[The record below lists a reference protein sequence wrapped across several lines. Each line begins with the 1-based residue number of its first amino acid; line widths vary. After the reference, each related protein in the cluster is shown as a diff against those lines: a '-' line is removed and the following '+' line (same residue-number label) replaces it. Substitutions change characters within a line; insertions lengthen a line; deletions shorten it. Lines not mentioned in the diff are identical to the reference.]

1 MKRIKQSENVCKN
14 FIAFSKKICMVITLL
29 LVFIAFQSKASVQLM
44 VVGSSNVPSINTG
57 NQFIYTL
64 NYQVSSLTTNG
75 QNVVATMA
83 LPQNLEP
90 FDVSNFSNSVSFSSS
105 QVSSVTY
112 NPVTNTIT
120 VTFVNPIPAGSTGQ
134 LQIKFKYIN
143 ETTPNNYAPDLV
155 TSIDAAN
162 NVNLPDSS
170 TGPVLSNVIN
180 VTALAA
186 NNFTVGKVLSSGGAI
201 NDISIF
207 KINIGSSSS
216 GSGALILNNP
226 TIVDTLPIGTTY
238 IEATAFSGT
247 SGPVYDNIHRTIT
260 WTFTTSQL
268 ATNYS
273 SSAYVVVKYNSPTY
287 SIGSSACNT
296 AYMSGSIPVL
306 PIGTY
311 ASSTKS
317 GNVCFNIQTPTPG
330 AACSGGGISAATA
343 SWLNKH
349 ILAGTTCN
357 SFGNGWFNSGN
368 TELDSVTL
376 TYDVDK
382 NINMNVIKVNQ
393 MFDGLGRKSQA
404 EVLVR
409 YATNLN
415 GFVTQGTYDSTS
427 IGGGLSLTIS
437 LPSGEYITQVNFTIT
452 GHLPIG
458 ATQSFSY
465 CGDARTA
472 AQGAKDGSAITEGT
486 TYLPSNLG
494 DDGTVVTNNSSGNY
508 YYNGT
513 TFSYSNCSG
522 SAEILIAQPVFNTPT
537 KSIRNASSN
546 FNGGDTIIYRFSVQ
560 LGGNVNATNVELFDT
575 LDNKLTYITGSS
587 TFGTNGGN
595 TSNTPITPAVNGNAL
610 YWNLGTL
617 TPGSTYYVF
626 LRARIKPGTVA
637 GSIPNKMKFNSS
649 NALMPNGQTTSTSIA
664 TVISSAALRAYKGQS
679 GCDPNFVYY
688 PSVALAQEGGAVN
701 YKISLINQG
710 NVGAKDLVLVDVFPF
725 IGDIRGSEWFANL
738 VGPVTISDPN
748 STVYYSIINNP
759 CYTDFTPA
767 FNPSGCSAPNW
778 STTPPIDITKVKA
791 IKITRSS
798 IIAPLDSIVLT
809 WPMRAPV
816 GVPINK
822 LMNNSIMYQIKRA
835 DDNSQLLPTTP
846 IMVGMKTSCLPILG
860 SIGNY
865 VWIDANKNGL
875 QDEAS
880 NMGLN
885 GLKVYLYG
893 AGPNNA
899 IGGGDDI
906 LLDSTISSNDFFGN
920 PGYYKFVE
928 LASGKYYVN
937 FQTNYSF
944 FVQSPV
950 VNQGSQTDGNNDAE
964 LGTGNSGL
972 VTINA
977 SGAGQDKDNT
987 TIDAGF
993 YVIGSLGN
1001 YIWFD
1006 DNKNGLQDE
1015 PASFGINGEKVYLYK
1030 DNGSSYVLFDST
1042 HTAND
1047 TNGNPGYYNFV
1058 IDQIGNYKVKF
1069 PTSVSTKILTTA
1081 NGTAGINGNSD
1092 ANAGTGFSPVI
1103 VMDLI
1108 NGGIGRINPTIDAG
1122 YKCNVSTPVISGN
1135 VNLCPGQTTTLTST
1149 AAYAYQ
1155 WYHNGIAILGATNP
1169 NYVLDSAG
1177 VYIVVTSDVG
1187 GCKSDSSLGVTISLS
1202 PEPKAYFDINNPSQC
1217 SINNSFVLT
1226 NNSIQS
1232 QGTFSTLWN
1241 FGDASTSNLFT
1252 PPAKNYTAT
1261 GNFVIKLLIY
1271 NVYGCKDSLS
1281 KSVFVGNPTASFTYT
1296 KKCGGIVEFINTS
1309 INATD
1314 YEWIFGNGSYCT
1326 NSTST
1331 FSRVFNPGNGNVS
1344 STYTVTLIARNNG
1357 RCSDTI
1363 RHSFTID
1370 PNPIAV
1376 FNADGIGC
1384 TKTVKFNNFSLNGNT
1399 YEWDFGILPLGTAL
1413 SASASPTHTY
1423 AVDGSYN
1430 VRLITK
1436 NLQGCPDTLLK
1447 TVIVNSTGTAPIA
1460 SFAYSLNSG
1469 TCVKNFTFNSTSINA
1484 VSLQWIFSDGSIVNQ
1499 ANVSH
1504 SFPTAGNYTVKLVA
1518 KSASNCYDT
1527 ATQTLNITG
1536 NTSGAVASFSIN
1548 KQKQC
1553 LAGNSFD
1560 FNNTSVFIGGGYNT
1574 SYEWDFGDGDTNT
1587 SNTFIYNKKYNAPG
1601 LYTVKLTAIGSNG
1614 CSDSYFSTIEVL
1626 PSPTATFTTITNCG
1640 MTATITNHT
1649 TNAISNI
1656 WSYGDGGFEE
1666 NNDSSINHTYNDQD
1680 WYFIKLYAIG
1690 ANGCIDSSENGINT
1704 TLAHI
1709 PQISLTY
1716 DTIACNNSIH
1726 FNNTT
1731 MGGSEFVWD
1740 FGDGSPLGHDYYATH
1755 AYAVA
1760 GNYVVTLTASNGS
1773 SCLSTYS
1780 FIVRAPQG
1788 WNLALPK
1795 ANFNYTIAACTNLI
1809 KMNDL
1814 STNQSSRAWY
1824 FDGNLV
1830 SNLSND
1836 SILAATAGVHTL
1848 QLVVM
1853 NGSCS
1858 DTLSQVIN
1866 IQNAPTGSFDFVA
1879 STCSKTVSFTSNMS
1893 NANLF
1898 KWHFGDAGSA
1908 LDSSTGNI
1916 TSHTFSSNGNYIVKL
1931 DVTNLSGCIYS
1942 MSDTINVNGGTN
1954 PLDASFNFN
1963 NSNCDCYCS
1972 NKIKFANTSNGNA
1985 NSYLWNFGDGN
1996 TSTQMNPNKGYAATG
2011 NYNVSLTVSDTNGCF
2026 SIASAQVFVPA
2037 TAKGPS
2043 ASFTTDNTSQCL
2055 ANNNFNFYNHSQYMG
2070 AGWINKYYWSF
2081 GDGTFDT
2088 TNTFVYNK
2096 KYTNVGTYSVRLI
2109 AVGNE
2114 DCRDTML
2121 MTVQVNAGACLSA
2134 GVPMQMFDPK
2144 MNDMYTAIARGE
2156 TTGVEDAKTK
2166 SQNEWTL
2173 YPNPN
2178 SGSFSVHSLN
2188 ISNAF
2193 DIYLV
2198 DILGRSIDAQ
2208 ITINKASNSI
2218 DFVLSEARSGYYFV
2232 IINNESGDN
2241 ARLKFNIN
2249 E

>member
-1 MKRIKQSENVCKN
+1 MKYIQQLNHVPKKLG
-14 FIAFSKKICMVITLL
+14 ALSKKISMVAALL
-29 LVFIAFQSKASVQLM
+29 FVFMAVQTKASVQLT
-44 VVGSSNVPSINTG
+44 VVGSTNVSSINTG
-57 NQFIYTL
+57 SQFIYTL
-64 NYQVSSLTTNG
+64 NYQVSSLTSNG

-90 FDVSNFSNSVSFSSS
+90 FDISNFSNSVSFSPS

-112 NPVTNTIT
+112 NSGTNTIT

-134 LQIKFKYIN
+134 LQVKFKYIN
-143 ETTPNNYAPDLV
+143 GTTPNNYAPDLV
-155 TSIDAAN
+155 TSIDASN
-162 NVNLPDSS
+162 NVNSPDTT

-180 VTALAA
+180 VTAIAA

-201 NDISIF
+201 NDVSIF

-216 GSGALILNNP
+216 SSGALILNNP
-226 TIVDTLPIGTTY
+226 TIVDTLPLGTTFV
-238 IEATAFSGT
+238 EATAFSGT
-247 SGPVYDNIHRTIT
+247 YAPVYDNINRTIT
-260 WTFTTSQL
+260 WTFSSSQL

-296 AYMSGSIPVL
+296 AYMTGSIPVL

-382 NINMNVIKVNQ
+382 SINMNVIRVNQ

-437 LPSGEYITQVNFTIT
+437 LPSGEYITQVSFTIT

-486 TYLPSNLG
+486 TYLPNNLG
-494 DDGTVVTNNSSGNY
+494 DDGTVVTNNSNGKY

-513 TFSYSNCSG
+513 QYSYSNCSG
-522 SAEILIAQPVFNTPT
+522 SAEILHAQPVFNTPS
-537 KSIRNASSN
+537 KSIRNASSS

-575 LDNKLTYITGSS
+575 LDNKLTFITGSS
-587 TFGTNGGN
+587 TFGTSSGN
-595 TSNTPITPAVNGNAL
+595 TSNSPITPTVNGNAL
-610 YWNLGTL
+610 YWSLGTL
-617 TPGSTYYVF
+617 TSGSTYYVF
-626 LRARIKPGTVA
+626 LRAMVKPGTVA

-649 NALMPNGQTTSTSIA
+649 NALMPNGQTTSTSTA

-679 GCDPNFVYY
+679 GCDPNFLYY
-688 PSVALAQEGGAVN
+688 PNVALAQEGGAVN

-738 VGPVTISDPN
+738 VGPVTISDPS
-748 STVYYSIINNP
+748 STVYYSTVNNP
-759 CYTDFTPA
+759 CYSDFTPA
-767 FNPSGCSAPNW
+767 FNPGGCSAPNW
-778 STTPPIDITKVKA
+778 STTPPVDITKVKA

-798 IIAPLDSIVLT
+798 TIVPLDSIVLT

-822 LMNNSIMYQIKRA
+822 LMNNSIMYQIRRA

-846 IMVGMKTSCLPILG
+846 IMVGMKTSCLPVLG
-860 SIGNY
+860 SLGNY

-893 AGPNNA
+893 AGPDNA
-899 IGGGDDI
+899 IGGGDDV
-906 LLDSTISSNDFFGN
+906 LLDSTISSNDFSGN

-928 LASGKYYVN
+928 LASGKYYVK

-944 FVQSPV
+944 FVQTPF
-950 VNQGSQTDGNNDAE
+950 VNQGAQTDGNNDAE
-964 LGTGNSGL
+964 IGTGNSGL

-977 SGAGQDKDNT
+977 SGTGQDKDNT

-1001 YIWFD
+1001 YVWFD

-1015 PASFGINGEKVYLYK
+1015 PASNGINGEKVYLYK

-1042 HTAND
+1042 VTAND
-1047 TNGNPGYYNFV
+1047 ISGNPGYYNFV

-1069 PTSVSTKILTTA
+1069 PTSVGTKILTTV
-1081 NGTAGINGNSD
+1081 NGSAGVNGNSD
-1092 ANAGTGFSPVI
+1092 ANVGTGFSPVI

-1108 NGGIGRINPTIDAG
+1108 NGGIGRNNPTIDAG
-1122 YKCNVSTPVISGN
+1122 YKCNVSTPSITGSGN
-1135 VNLCPGQTTTLTST
+1135 LCQGQTTTLTSSV
-1149 AAYAYQ
+1149 AHSYQ
-1155 WYHNGIAILGATNP
+1155 WYNNGTAISGATNQT
-1169 NYVLDSAG
+1169 YVVDSTG
-1177 VYIVVTSDVG
+1177 IYKVVTSDVG
-1187 GCKSDSSLGVTISLS
+1187 GCKSDSSTGVTITVS
-1202 PEPKAYFDINNPSQC
+1202 PQPRADFDINNPAQC
-1217 SINNSFVLT
+1217 GSGNSFVLT
-1226 NNSIQS
+1226 NNSTQS
-1232 QGTFSTLWN
+1232 PGTFSTLWN
-1241 FGDASTSNLFT
+1241 FGDATTSSLFT
-1252 PPAKNYTAT
+1252 PAPKHYTAS
-1261 GNFVIKLLIY
+1261 GNFVIKLVVY
-1271 NVYGCKDSLS
+1271 NVYGCRDSVS
-1281 KSVFVGNPTASFTYT
+1281 KTIFSGNPTAAFTYT
-1296 KKCGGIVEFINTS
+1296 KKCGGLVEFTNTS

-1326 NSTST
+1326 NSSANV
-1331 FSRVFNPGNGNVS
+1331 SRVFNPGNGNVAR
-1344 STYTVTLIARNNG
+1344 TYTVTLIARNNG
-1357 RCSDTI
+1357 MCSDTV

-1376 FNADGIGC
+1376 FSADGNGC
-1384 TKTVKFNNFSLNGNT
+1384 SKTVKFNNFSLNGST
-1399 YEWDFGILPLGTAL
+1399 YEWDFGVLPLGTAV
-1413 SASASPTHTY
+1413 STSQSTSYTY
-1423 AVDGSYN
+1423 ATDGTYN

-1436 NLQGCPDTLLK
+1436 NSQGCPDTLIK
-1447 TVIVNSTGTAPIA
+1447 TVVVNSTGTGPVA
-1460 SFAYSLNSG
+1460 SFGYTVNSG
-1469 TCVKNFTFNSTSINA
+1469 TCVKNFTFYSTSTNA
-1484 VSLQWIFSDGSIVNQ
+1484 VSYQWIFSDGSVANQ

-1504 SFPTAGNYTVKLVA
+1504 SFPTAGTYIVKLVA

-1536 NTSGAVASFSIN
+1536 NTSGAVASFTIN
-1548 KQKQC
+1548 NQKQC

-1560 FNNTSVFIGGGYNT
+1560 FNNTSVFIGGGYNA
-1574 SYEWDFGDGDTNT
+1574 SYEWDFGDGNTNT
-1587 SNTFIYNKKYNAPG
+1587 TNTFIYNKKYNAPG

-1614 CSDSYFSTIEVL
+1614 CRDSYFSTVEVL
-1626 PSPTATFTTITNCG
+1626 PSPTAAFTAITHCG
-1640 MTATITNHT
+1640 MTATITNNT
-1649 TNAISNI
+1649 TNAVSNI
-1656 WSYGDGGFEE
+1656 WSYGDGEFEE
-1666 NNDSSINHTYNDQD
+1666 NNASSFDHTYNNQD

-1690 ANGCIDSSENGINT
+1690 ANGCIDSTDNGVNT
-1704 TLAHI
+1704 TRAHL

-1740 FGDGSPLGHDYYATH
+1740 FGDGSPFGHDYYATH
-1755 AYAVA
+1755 AYAAA

-1795 ANFNYTIAACTNLI
+1795 ANFNYTITACTNTI

-1830 SNLSND
+1830 SNLAND
-1836 SILAATAGVHTL
+1836 SIVGAAAGVHTL

-1853 NGSCS
+1853 NGTCA
-1858 DTLSQVIN
+1858 DTLSQAVN
-1866 IQNAPTGSFDFVA
+1866 IQNAPTGTFDFIA
-1879 STCSKTVSFTSNMS
+1879 STCSKTVAFTSNMS

-1908 LDSSTGNI
+1908 LDSAIGSS
-1916 TSHTFSSNGNYIVKL
+1916 TSHTFSSNGDYIVKL
-1931 DVTNLSGCIYS
+1931 DVTNLSGCVYS
-1942 MSDTINVNGGTN
+1942 MSDTITVNGGTH
-1954 PLDASFNFN
+1954 PLDASFHFN
-1963 NSNCDCYCS
+1963 NTNCDCFCS
-1972 NKIKFANTSNGNA
+1972 NKIKFANTSSGSA
-1985 NSYLWNFGDGN
+1985 SSYLWNFGDGN
-1996 TSTQMNPNKGYAATG
+1996 TSTQMNPNKGYAASG
-2011 NYNVSLTVSDTNGCF
+2011 DYNVSLTVSDTNGCF
-2026 SIASAQVFVPA
+2026 STASAQVYVPA

-2043 ASFTTDNTSQCL
+2043 ASFTTDNASQCL
-2055 ANNNFNFYNHSQYMG
+2055 ANNNFNFYNHSRYMG
-2070 AGWINKYYWSF
+2070 AGWINKYYWDF

-2096 KYTNVGTYSVRLI
+2096 KYTSVGTYSVRLI

-2114 DCRDTML
+2114 DCRDTMI
-2121 MTVQVNAGACLSA
+2121 MTVQVKAGACLSV

-2144 MNDMYTAIARGE
+2144 MNNMHAAQVSGDA
-2156 TTGVEDAKTK
+2156 TGIENAKGQ
-2166 SQNEWTL
+2166 SHNEWTL

-2178 SGSFSVHSLN
+2178 TGTFSVHSHN
-2188 ISNAF
+2188 ISNTN
-2193 DIYLV
+2193 DIFVV
-2198 DILGRSIDAQ
+2198 DLLGRRIDAQ
-2208 ITINKASNSI
+2208 ITINKASNNI
-2218 DFVLSEARSGYYFV
+2218 DFILNDVRSGYYFV
-2232 IINNESGDN
+2232 IINNESGEN
-2241 ARLKFNIN
+2241 ARLKFNIS